1 MYKMEII
8 LAKSAGFCF
17 GVYRTLDILEKESKK
32 SKINILGDLIHNEFV
47 VNDLRKKGI
56 NNIESLDEADT
67 KNIVITAHGV
77 PDSVKEEAKLKGFN
91 VIDATCP
98 LVEKVHN
105 HAKEVEKKG
114 YLPVVIGKE
123 KHVEV
128 KGITGNLKDYV
139 VIENIEDIEKLKDKK
154 VGVVVQTTENVDRVN
169 EIVKRIK
176 EITKETIFYDT
187 ICSATKER
195 QKEAKELS
203 KKVDLMIVIGGKK
216 SNNTRKLFEICS
228 KNTDAKQIENHKD
241 LEKEWFNNVEKV
253 GITAGAST
261 PQVVINKVCSTIKEI

>member
-1 MYKMEII
+1 MEIM

-17 GVYRTLDILEKESKK
+17 GVYRALDIVEKESKK

-77 PDSVKEEAKLKGFN
+77 PDSVKEEAKLKGFK

-105 HAKEVEKKG
+105 CAKDIEKKG
-114 YLPVVIGKE
+114 YLVVVIGKE
-123 KHVEV
+123 KHIEV
-128 KGITGNLKDYV
+128 KGITGNLKDYI
-139 VIENIEDIEKLKDKK
+139 VIENPEDIKKLKDKK

-169 EIVKRIK
+169 EIVKKIK
-176 EITKETIFYDT
+176 EIAKEVIFYNT

-195 QKEAKELS
+195 QKEAKEIS
-203 KKVDLMIVIGGKK
+203 KKVELMIVIGSKQ
-216 SNNTRKLFEICS
+216 SNNTKKLVEICS
-228 KNTDAKQIENHKD
+228 RNTETKHIKDYKD
-241 LEKEWFNNVEKV
+241 LEEEWFDVKKV

-261 PQVVINKVCSTIKEI
+261 PNFIIEKVIEKIKNKE

>member
-1 MYKMEII
+1 MQITI
-8 LAKSAGFCF
+8 AKSAGFCF
-17 GVYRTLDILEKESKK
+17 GVYRALDIVEKESKK

-77 PDSVKEEAKLKGFN
+77 PDSVKEEAKLKGFK

-98 LVEKVHN
+98 LVEKVHDC
-105 HAKEVEKKG
+105 AKDIEKKG
-114 YLPVVIGKE
+114 YLVTVIGKE
-123 KHVEV
+123 KHIEV

-139 VIENIEDIEKLKDKK
+139 VIEDIEDIKKLKDKK
-154 VGVVVQTTENVDRVN
+154 VGVVVQTTEDTDRVN
-169 EIVKRIK
+169 EIIEKIRGIAK
-176 EITKETIFYDT
+176 EVDYHDT

-195 QKEAKELS
+195 QKEAKEIS
-203 KKVDLMIVIGGKK
+203 KKVDLIIVIGGKK

-228 KNTDAKQIENHKD
+228 RNADAKHVENYKD
-241 LEKEWFNNVEKV
+241 LKKEWFNGVEKV

-261 PQVVINKVCSTIKEI
+261 PKILIEEVYNKIKYI